1 MISITGQWYDSKTSA
16 QVGAVCRV
24 YDNGAVKVKR
34 LIDGESLVS
43 LPRFDVK
50 VSSRLAD
57 TPRSLYF
64 PGGEKFETQD
74 NDTVDRVMKQF
85 KRHSWLR
92 LVYLME
98 THKRYVLLALAIL
111 LLSLWGAV
119 KFGVPAAAKF
129 IAFRL
134 PPSVDDIASEHT
146 LDVLDRSL
154 LRPSELD
161 EATQTRLVNHFQ
173 AVIQEHSN
181 YRLKIVFRKGN
192 GLGANAFALPD
203 GTIVFTDEMVA
214 LSEHDDGLV
223 GVLVHEIGHVVHRH
237 GMRTVIQDSLLGFIL
252 LSITGDVAGSSELFL
267 ALPVLLTQLAYSRE
281 FEREADRYALDYLR
295 SHGTPTIHFAQ
306 LIRRI
311 DEKTKTESVASDE
324 EWLDYLST
332 HPMTE
337 ERLKDF
343 EDYEKEKE

>member
-1 MISITGQWYDSKTSA
+1 
-16 QVGAVCRV
+16 VR
-24 YDNGAVKVKR
+24 
-34 LIDGESLVS
+34 
-43 LPRFDVK
+43 
-50 VSSRLAD
+50 
-57 TPRSLYF
+57 
-64 PGGEKFETQD
+64 
-74 NDTVDRVMKQF
+74 
-85 KRHSWLR
+85 
-92 LVYLME
+92 
-98 THKRYVLLALAIL
+98 
-111 LLSLWGAV
+111 
-119 KFGVPAAAKF
+119 FGVPVAAKF

-134 PPSVDDIASEHT
+134 PPSVDDTASEHT
-146 LDVLDRSL
+146 LDALDRSL
-154 LRPSELD
+154 LQPSELD
-161 EATQTRLVNHFQ
+161 EAIQTRLVSHFQ
-173 AVIQEHSN
+173 TVIQDHSD

-295 SHGTPTIHFAQ
+295 SHSIPTTHFAQ
-306 LIRRI
+306 LIRRM
-311 DEKTKTESVASDE
+311 DEKTKAKSIASGE

-332 HPMTE
+332 HPVTE

-343 EDYEKEKE
+343 EEQGMKKE